1 MKLLVT
7 GGAGFIGSAVI
18 REALRHTAHDIVNL
32 DCLTYAGNLD
42 SLAGVVA
49 DPAGRSE
56 RYAFV
61 EVDTRDRPALERV
74 FALHRPD
81 AVMHLAAESHVDR
94 SIDRPLT
101 FVDTNVVGTA
111 TLLEVTRAHW
121 QALSD
126 AGKAAFRFHQVTT
139 DEVYGDLGEGGGA
152 FVETTAYAP
161 NSPYAAS
168 KAAADHLVR
177 AWHRTYALPVL
188 LSACSNNYGPCQF
201 PEKFIP
207 HLILS
212 ALAGRALPIYGDGR
226 QVRDW
231 VHVED
236 HARAL
241 LTVLERGRV
250 GETYNIGGHEEV
262 RNIDVALGV
271 CALLDELVPDR
282 KPAGIA
288 SYADLVSH
296 VADRPGHDRRYAT
309 DAGKLEREL
318 GWRPHESFRTGLR
331 RTVAWYLANEPWWR
345 AVLSRSYR
353 LERQGL

>member
-111 TLLEVTRAHW
+111 TLLEVTRAH
-121 QALSD
+121 
-126 AGKAAFRFHQVTT
+126 
-139 DEVYGDLGEGGGA
+139 
-152 FVETTAYAP
+152 
-161 NSPYAAS
+161 
-168 KAAADHLVR
+168 
-177 AWHRTYALPVL
+177 
-188 LSACSNNYGPCQF
+188 
-201 PEKFIP
+201 
-207 HLILS
+207 
-212 ALAGRALPIYGDGR
+212 
-226 QVRDW
+226 
-231 VHVED
+231 
-236 HARAL
+236 
-241 LTVLERGRV
+241 
-250 GETYNIGGHEEV
+250 
-262 RNIDVALGV
+262 
-271 CALLDELVPDR
+271 
-282 KPAGIA
+282 
-288 SYADLVSH
+288 
-296 VADRPGHDRRYAT
+296 
-309 DAGKLEREL
+309 
-318 GWRPHESFRTGLR
+318 
-331 RTVAWYLANEPWWR
+331 
-345 AVLSRSYR
+345 
-353 LERQGL
+353 